1 MAFERLKHTAVG
13 FIPEVRRAR
22 KEVAQN
28 DYDATRADVDTVRPI
43 DKLRTDVTEVL
54 GERKGVLEGGY
65 RRKADSLV
73 KKVESSEARK
83 DKVGMREAFIRHGK
97 NKTELK
103 IQRVEAKIDAG
114 AKDNGFLARQ
124 RNAKLKQLQYNQK
137 VRSNAIKKLE
147 TNRLKKP
154 EKNQKKID
162 ELVQKKIQSMMR
174 KAERKVLQRE
184 HGIGRFERRKRT
196 EKLVNLSPEEKR
208 RIVREAIL
216 MVRRQNIERGVLDDT
231 YRVDDT
237 TTNTRPVGKDYARI
251 IE

>member
-1 MAFERLKHTAVG
+1 MAFERFK
-13 FIPEVRRAR
+13 PEVRRAQHR
-22 KEVAQN
+22 VARRDYFVAQSTI
-28 DYDATRADVDTVRPI
+28 DQDRPVDE
-43 DKLRTDVTEVL
+43 LRTDVTEVL
-54 GERKGVLEGGY
+54 GERKGLLDGGY
-65 RRKADSLV
+65 RRKADSLI

-103 IQRVEAKIDAG
+103 IQRVEAKIEDSP
-114 AKDNGFLARQ
+114 KDNGFSARQ

-137 VRSNAIKKLE
+137 VRGNAIKKLE
-147 TNRLKKP
+147 VNRLEKP
-154 EKNQKKID
+154 ERNQKKID
-162 ELVQKKIQSMMR
+162 ALVNKKIQSMMR

-237 TTNTRPVGKDYARI
+237 TTNTRPVGKDYARV